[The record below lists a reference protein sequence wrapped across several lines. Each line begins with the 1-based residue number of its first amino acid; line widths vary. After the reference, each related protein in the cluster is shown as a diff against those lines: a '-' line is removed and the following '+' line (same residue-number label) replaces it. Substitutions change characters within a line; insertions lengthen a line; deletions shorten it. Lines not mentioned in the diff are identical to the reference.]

1 VKKDKNKSKWKNK
14 LTGALLSF
22 LAGLLLLVSNTLVKE
37 MELNFVDVLF
47 ITSIVQMS
55 TSLIMI
61 RIKGF
66 IIWPTEVDEDKNVHW
81 LRSWLICFGIV
92 GGIFYPTNLI
102 AITFMPLGDAMT
114 IIFSCVLLVTIFAA
128 IFFKERFRL
137 YKLICVILI
146 IGGIILVIRPPFI
159 FNNNIENITNNNT
172 LDLND
177 TTTSSEINYKI
188 PKYYYFGV
196 TSALIAMVFNAM
208 LSTISGVLVKN
219 KSTSPPEIHMVY
231 NSLGCFIVSLI
242 LPAFVGNQRIVFP
255 SGTIEGYDSWSWFIL
270 FVVGFM
276 QSGLFFTRT
285 KAIQF
290 AGPVVTAFVRTS
302 EIGIAYIIQI
312 TFFQTIIIISSL
324 IGASF
329 VIIACICIL
338 LENQFLELLHPR
350 IQNIF

>member
-1 VKKDKNKSKWKNK
+1 
-14 LTGALLSF
+14 
-22 LAGLLLLVSNTLVKE
+22 
-37 MELNFVDVLF
+37 
-47 ITSIVQMS
+47 
-55 TSLIMI
+55 
-61 RIKGF
+61 
-66 IIWPTEVDEDKNVHW
+66 
-81 LRSWLICFGIV
+81 
-92 GGIFYPTNLI
+92 
-102 AITFMPLGDAMT
+102 MT

-172 LDLND
+172 LDLNH